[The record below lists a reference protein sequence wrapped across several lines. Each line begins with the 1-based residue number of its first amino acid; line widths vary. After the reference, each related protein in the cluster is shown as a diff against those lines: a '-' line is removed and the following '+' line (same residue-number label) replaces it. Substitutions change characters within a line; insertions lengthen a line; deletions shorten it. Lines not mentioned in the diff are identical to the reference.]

1 MRFGEQIK
9 MLRDY
14 DGGRFRA
21 GQTYT
26 VTVPGEPEDGRVTP
40 GVADALC
47 RPASDGEG
55 AYAEQVDSTDDQE
68 E

>member
-1 MRFGEQIK
+1 MRFGQKIT

-21 GQTYT
+21 GETYT
-26 VTVPGEPEDGRVTP
+26 VTVPGEPENGRVTP

-47 RPASDGEG
+47 RPAADGEG
-55 AYAEQVDSTDDQE
+55 AYAEQVNATDEDE